1 MLVWFQLSSRAQ
13 SAEEVID
20 ASLSDDIPR
29 KTGQP
34 NRILVVEDEADIRRV
49 ITWLLEDVGYEVEQA
64 GNGQEAVDRLMQ
76 GQSKIPDVILLDLLM
91 PVMGGDEFLK
101 WQRASPQDQIRNIP
115 VVVTTGVA
123 ELPTA
128 VIENADIILRK
139 PVEAAVLTEAIL
151 RSHRM
156 AKSRGLRRAPG
167 GT

>member
-1 MLVWFQLSSRAQ
+1 MLVWFQLGSRAQ
-13 SAEEVID
+13 STEVGID
-20 ASLSDDIPR
+20 APRADDIAR

-49 ITWLLEDVGYEVEQA
+49 ITWLLEDVGYEVLQA

-101 WQRASPQDQIRNIP
+101 WQRGAPQEQIRNIP

-151 RSHRM
+151 RSHWM